1 MSTATAT
8 LPQTQSYTE
17 KNTTLP
23 ISTIPEKM
31 NLRIR
36 VLHAVDYPEIALTFR
51 TKHLEVLEEFG
62 VASKIG
68 SAKNNWWEY
77 SGSYLFIAEDIDTGE
92 IGAGMR
98 LDVIDATHSIP
109 MEEAIERFSPEFV
122 KIVHKYDNIL
132 AEACGW
138 WVSKKFSERRLPAHL
153 MRTAIAVSSK
163 LRLNTLLGFPNQ
175 HTVKITEKFGF
186 TPIDYIKGLEQKG
199 CINYPPK
206 SEYISTAVE
215 LEDTYRLP
223 TMTEEERDLIIWLRQ
238 HPIQSINEEIKGR
251 VTNLEYDL
259 RIM

>member
-1 MSTATAT
+1 MIAT
-8 LPQTQSYTE
+8 LQAPQT
-17 KNTTLP
+17 KNSFTMP
-23 ISTIPEKM
+23 ISAIPQKM

-36 VLHAVDYPEIALTFR
+36 VLHAVDYPEVTKIFR
-51 TKHLEVLEEFG
+51 DKHREVLEEFG
-62 VASKIG
+62 VASKIS
-68 SAKNNWWEY
+68 SAKNKWWEY
-77 SGSYLFIAEDIDTGE
+77 SGSYLFIAEDIETGE

-98 LDVIDATHSIP
+98 LDVIDPTHNIP
-109 MEEAIERFSPEFV
+109 MAEAIEKFSPEFA

-138 WVSKKFSERRLPAHL
+138 WVSKKFSERKLPAHL

-186 TPIDYIKGLEQKG
+186 TSIDYIKGLEQNG
-199 CINYPPK
+199 CLNYPPK
-206 SEYISTAVE
+206 TEYISTAVE
-215 LEDTYRLP
+215 LEDIYHLP

-238 HPIQSINEEIKGR
+238 HPIQSIHEEIKGR
-251 VTNLEYDL
+251 ITNLEYDL